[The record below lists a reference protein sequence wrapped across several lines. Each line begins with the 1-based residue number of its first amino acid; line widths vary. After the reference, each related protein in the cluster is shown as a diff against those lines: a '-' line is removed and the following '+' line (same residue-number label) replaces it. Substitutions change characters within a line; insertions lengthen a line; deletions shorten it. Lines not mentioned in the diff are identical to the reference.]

1 MGRTA
6 GGRSAATGRGETRAS
21 MRRRV
26 GRTLQGL
33 ELMAPNPTHGLTLTA
48 AQADYLL
55 RLVTIAELAIGEHSR
70 TGWLPTGLGDATL
83 MRTHLQASGAP
94 CRSKRRCAILPR
106 GSRKREPER

>member
-1 MGRTA
+1 MSPMTA
-6 GGRSAATGRGETRAS
+6 NTT
-21 MRRRV
+21 
-26 GRTLQGL
+26 TY
-33 ELMAPNPTHGLTLTA
+33 GLTLTRG
-48 AQADYLL
+48 QADYLL
-55 RLVTIAELAIGEHSR
+55 HLVTIAELAIGEHHR